1 MASGNITRTN
11 SQSPRRRQKP
21 ARRFQHRLSEAHPTH
36 VLQPS
41 VARGRPALLLER
53 LEDVPAPLPV
63 DGVLRFAPQVEE
75 RLYCL
80 WPPNV
85 VGVPHLEIPPLV
97 EEVVLAAQL
106 AGLALVELVTGG
118 ANLRRQPDL
127 SA

>member
-11 SQSPRRRQKP
+11 SQSPRRKQKP
-21 ARRFQHRLSEAHPTH
+21 AKRLQHRLSEAYPTH
-36 VLQPS
+36 VLQPG
-41 VARGRPALLLER
+41 VARGRSALLLER

-75 RLYCL
+75 RLYRL
-80 WPPNV
+80 WPPDV
-85 VGVPHLEIPPLV
+85 VGVPHLKIPPLV
-97 EEVVLAAQL
+97 EVVVLAAQL

-127 SA
+127 ST